1 MYDANQAASPCQTV
15 TLCNSRR
22 DLGLKGLPPMA
33 HPADTTDA
41 TFEADVI
48 SNDTPVLV
56 DFWAP
61 WCGPCRMVAPIVEE
75 LAGEYEGRVKFV
87 KLNTDENPQVAMR
100 YGIRSIPTLLV
111 FKGGE
116 IAGQIV
122 GFRPK
127 SDLQKRLDAV
137 L

>member
-1 MYDANQAASPCQTV
+1 
-15 TLCNSRR
+15 
-22 DLGLKGLPPMA
+22 MA

-41 TFEADVI
+41 TFDADVLK
-48 SNDTPVLV
+48 SEAPVLV

-75 LAGEYEGRVKFV
+75 LAGEYDGRVKFM
-87 KLNTDENPQVAMR
+87 KLNTDENPRIASQF
-100 YGIRSIPTLLV
+100 GIRSIPTLLV

-116 IAGQIV
+116 IVGQIV

-127 SDLQKRLDAV
+127 SDLQKRLDAA
-137 L
+137 LA